1 MRSMIAG
8 AGALMVWMA
17 GPVAGQESE
26 AHPAGPTSAPASRP
40 AETGT
45 DRKAG
50 PTRAELEAQLAETLT
65 DAVLTGTWQL
75 IEGDGLGKPKTD
87 KYTILKAQKFVGDFW
102 LITVR
107 IEYGDKDVTVPL
119 PLRIVWAGDTPV
131 ITLSDLNVPGI
142 GTYSARVMIHRNL
155 YSGTWFGVGYGGVLS
170 GTITKREQAAPA
182 EKSRSNE

>member
-1 MRSMIAG
+1 MKSMIAG
-8 AGALMVWMA
+8 AVALLVWMA
-17 GPVAGQESE
+17 GPVAGQERE
-26 AHPAGPTSAPASRP
+26 ALPAVPTSSPASRP

-75 IEGDGLGKPKTD
+75 IEGDGLGKPKAD
-87 KYTILKAQKFVGDFW
+87 KYTILKAQKLVGDFW
-102 LITVR
+102 LITAR

-119 PLRIVWAGDTPV
+119 PLRIVWAGDTPI

-142 GTYSARVMIHRNL
+142 GRYSARVMIHRNL

-170 GTITKREQAAPA
+170 GTIAKRKQAEVA
-182 EKSRSNE
+182 EKSSTDE